1 MIRDRAA
8 ALTPTVLAMLRE
20 HLIECLNSPALRV
33 ELTRI
38 LRDEFADIKRESASD
53 LANPTQ

>member
-38 LRDEFADIKRESASD
+38 LRDEFAD
-53 LANPTQ
+53 LARTALNEIRHEDE